1 MATVFCWGKPLT
13 PAQQNFTCNLEMWFD
28 DATFNLPKKIN
39 WYLARAF
46 DASPIY
52 TPSGSDALFYVKLPR
67 LILLAFITPR
77 DAKDEDWNGT
87 LVSAQGVIHTK
98 QNVSTTRF
106 GKFLLGRAKALE
118 DAPPTLTAR
127 QKRKMLEQ
135 AKANPHTFLD
145 SDSFQ
150 VHLADRR
157 MRGIDEAREMR
168 IEVKGRDRNQPC
180 PCGSGKK
187 AKKCHGA

>member
-1 MATVFCWGKPLT
+1 
-13 PAQQNFTCNLEMWFD
+13 
-28 DATFNLPKKIN
+28 
-39 WYLARAF
+39 
-46 DASPIY
+46 
-52 TPSGSDALFYVKLPR
+52 
-67 LILLAFITPR
+67 
-77 DAKDEDWNGT
+77 
-87 LVSAQGVIHTK
+87 
-98 QNVSTTRF
+98 
-106 GKFLLGRAKALE
+106 
-118 DAPPTLTAR
+118 
-127 QKRKMLEQ
+127 MLEQ

-150 VHLADRR
+150 VHLANRR